1 MSSRR
6 STVLVLAA
14 AMVML
19 AMLVAPPVLAQT
31 NPNGPTIPGAAGLGP
46 PAWVKPGTRI
56 TFHNAAATVGG
67 SPSVFVEDPNGPWQD
82 PSTGK
87 HYSMQE
93 SASSDTQGSG
103 GDGVSQVDVVA
114 IEGTDVVLSESG
126 YAIDRLNGVHF
137 IPGGAPSGGRLP
149 GGQPGDT
156 WVSPELLAGVV
167 PSNLGGMLLLRGDF
181 VLDGT
186 TYQAVSL
193 VRPDPTN
200 YASYTY
206 DTESGVLLAED
217 TQTQGTVPGT
227 DPQVPSGDTF
237 MTVTH
242 LAGICQRDVPGLAG
256 TNPEWVA
263 STAGLTYSGAEAIT
277 NPLRAKCRRTDLSD
291 ARTRHLRAGW
301 RELGDLHR
309 RHRGRHAGRPAA
321 AVGDEGRHQHGRAV
335 LVRHDDACRPAAR
348 PGARPGSLDRR
359 LHDRLGGWP
368 RSERSGGD
376 DPRSSAGHH
385 DDVGLRR
392 HDRRPAG
399 GSGEGRRQRNHVH
412 ARTRLAS
419 VARDDDGKRAGVIAL
434 RLNLS
439 KLVRR

>member
-1 MSSRR
+1 MSYRR

-242 LAGICQRDVPGLAG
+242 LAGIRQRDVPGLAG

-263 STAGLTYSGAEAIT
+263 STAGLTYSGTEVVT
-277 NPLRAKCRRTDLSD
+277 NPLLPS
-291 ARTRHLRAGW
+291 AGGLTFPMHERVTFGPGGANW
-301 RELGDLHR
+301 ATYTADIEVDMQGVPPQQSETK
-309 RHRGRHAGRPAA
+309 GVTSTAGLFWYDTTTLAGLQPGQVLDQDPLTGGSTTVS
-321 AVGDEGRHQHGRAV
+321 AVGPGPNGQAV
-335 LVRHDDACRPAAR
+335 TIVDQVPGITTTSVYDATTGVLLAAQVKVDVS
-348 PGARPGSLDRR
+348 GTTYTLELDSL
-359 LHDRLGGWP
+359 P
-368 RSERSGGD
+368 
-376 DPRSSAGHH
+376 
-385 DDVGLRR
+385 
-392 HDRRPAG
+392 
-399 GSGEGRRQRNHVH
+399 
-412 ARTRLAS
+412 
-419 VARDDDGKRAGVIAL
+419 
-434 RLNLS
+434 
-439 KLVRR
+439 